1 MMTAEE
7 LQHLC
12 LKVVEACDT
21 ITINDL
27 ELIFGFK
34 RFDDVPCSFL
44 KMIEMNINAFKPVI
58 HDHCKPLSEIL
69 TILESNGGGGGL
81 NVYPLVLQGRLHMHP
96 DKKINYK
103 IPDDRR

>member
-44 KMIEMNINAFKPVI
+44 KMIEMNTNVFKPLI
-58 HDHCKPLSEIL
+58 HDHYKPLPSIL
-69 TILESNGGGGGL
+69 TILESNGSGVL
-81 NVYPLVLQGRLHMHP
+81 NVYPLVL
-96 DKKINYK
+96 K
-103 IPDDRR
+103 